1 MPIKSDI
8 LQNPLL
14 VRQYFHYRLS
24 DVSTC
29 NGLCVVFLITDASLT
44 VDNIVGV
51 LKLMKN
57 GWYNKMAH
65 ILTMPVSK
73 KISIEEQYSSKEDRL
88 REFVVYIHS
97 FHPSMSWGLLAGIL
111 YSMEEHE
118 ALKELLARKYLKFRK
133 GWPINN

>member
-1 MPIKSDI
+1 M
-8 LQNPLL
+8 
-14 VRQYFHYRLS
+14 
-24 DVSTC
+24 
-29 NGLCVVFLITDASLT
+29 TDASLT

-65 ILTMPVSK
+65 ILAMPASK
-73 KISIEEQYSSKEDRL
+73 KISIKEQYSSKEDRL
-88 REFVVYIHS
+88 RAFVEYIHS

-118 ALKELLARKYLKFRK
+118 ALEELRARKYLTFRK
-133 GWPINN
+133 GWPINH